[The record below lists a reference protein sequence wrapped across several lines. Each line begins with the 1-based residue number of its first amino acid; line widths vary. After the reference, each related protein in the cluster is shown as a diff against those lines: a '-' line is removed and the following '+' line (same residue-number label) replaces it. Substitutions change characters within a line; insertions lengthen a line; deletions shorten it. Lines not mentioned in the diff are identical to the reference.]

1 MTCFLLCFFSQHR
14 NHRDKTK
21 VFINICQLIA
31 LLFSSPA
38 PPDVHVFVKKAP
50 DQSKLVLS
58 CLATGFYPRDIE
70 MNIRLNRT
78 VLENQISSGIRPNAD
93 GSFQMRTSVEIDT
106 NHKGFYDCLVNHSS
120 LTLTRPVLTVW
131 TIYQQTFSGE

>member
-1 MTCFLLCFFSQHR
+1 MLSSAFSQHR

-21 VFINICQLIA
+21 IFVFVCLFVCF
-31 LLFSSPA
+31 LLFTAAA
-38 PPDVHVFVKKAP
+38 PPDVRVLVPKVSD
-50 DQSKLVLS
+50 DQSKLNLS

-70 MNIRLNRT
+70 MNIRWDES

-93 GSFQMRTSVEIDT
+93 GSFQMKTSVEIDA

>member
-1 MTCFLLCFFSQHR
+1 MFSSAFSQHR

-21 VFINICQLIA
+21 IFVNVCLFVCF
-31 LLFSSPA
+31 LLFTAAA
-38 PPDVHVFVKKAP
+38 PPDVRVLVPKVSD
-50 DQSKLVLS
+50 DQSKLVLT

-70 MNIRLNRT
+70 MNIRWDES

-93 GSFQMRTSVEIDT
+93 GSFQMRTSVEIDA